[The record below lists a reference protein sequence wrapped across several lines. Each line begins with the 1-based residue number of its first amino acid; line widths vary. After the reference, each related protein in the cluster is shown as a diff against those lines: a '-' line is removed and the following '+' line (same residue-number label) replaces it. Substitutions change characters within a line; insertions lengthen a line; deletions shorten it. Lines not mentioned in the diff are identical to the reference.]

1 MALTNAEKQA
11 AWRLRREQ
19 RIQELEE
26 EVAKLQRENTRLRRE
41 LRKLKEG
48 SADAP

>member
-11 AWRLRREQ
+11 AWRARREQ

-26 EVAKLQRENTRLRRE
+26 LVAKLQRENTRLRRE
-41 LRKLKEG
+41 VRKLKEG
-48 SADAP
+48 AGEAS